1 MTQTERRKYLIG
13 ELIKENAEYKQLTIS
28 QIPQDEKAQENLLK
42 ITVFYDILLC
52 YFFAIYM

>member
-28 QIPQDEKAQENLLK
+28 QIPQDEKAQMQVTRML
-42 ITVFYDILLC
+42 D
-52 YFFAIYM
+52 